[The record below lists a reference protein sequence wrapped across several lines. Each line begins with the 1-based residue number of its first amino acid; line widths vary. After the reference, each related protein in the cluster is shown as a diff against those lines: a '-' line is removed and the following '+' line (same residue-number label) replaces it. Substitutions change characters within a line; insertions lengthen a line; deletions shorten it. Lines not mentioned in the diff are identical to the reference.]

1 MPKIAVVIP
10 CYKVR
15 EKILSVIEK
24 IPDMVSEIIV
34 VDDHCPD
41 LSGAHVR
48 DSIYGKRVKLI
59 FHKENMGVGGAV
71 ISGYDFAIENECE
84 IVIKVDGDGQMN
96 PTLIPL
102 LLEPILS
109 GKADYVKGNRFYS
122 IESIKTMPKIRVF
135 GNILLSFINKF
146 SSGYWSIMD
155 PTNGFTAIHI
165 DALKLIPL
173 NKLHKRFFFE
183 SDLLFRLYTVNAKV
197 VDVFME
203 AIYEDEKSNLR
214 IRKILFPYIMGHV
227 TNFFK
232 RIVYT
237 YFLRDFNFASLCLTL
252 SIPLLLSGFLFGFY
266 QWFLGI
272 SNQIPSTAGAV
283 MITALLLITG
293 FQLLLS
299 FFNYD
304 VLNYPGESLQSKR
317 FGVMKRNDGDF

>member
-15 EKILSVIEK
+15 EKILSVIKK

-173 NKLHKRFFFE
+173 NKLHNRFFFE

-304 VLNYPGESLQSKR
+304 ITNFPSEPIQKP
-317 FGVMKRNDGDF
+317 KK

>member
-304 VLNYPGESLQSKR
+304 ITNFPSEPIQKP
-317 FGVMKRNDGDF
+317 KK

>member
-15 EKILSVIEK
+15 EKILSVIKK

-71 ISGYDFAIENECE
+71 ISGYHFAIENECE

-304 VLNYPGESLQSKR
+304 ITNFPSEPIQKP
-317 FGVMKRNDGDF
+317 KK

>member
-15 EKILSVIEK
+15 EKILSVIKK

-203 AIYEDEKSNLR
+203 AIYEDEKSNLQ
-214 IRKILFPYIMGHV
+214 IRKILFPYIIGHA
-227 TNFFK
+227 TNFSK

-304 VLNYPGESLQSKR
+304 ITNFPSEPIQKP
-317 FGVMKRNDGDF
+317 KK

>member
-15 EKILSVIEK
+15 EKILSVIKK

-71 ISGYDFAIENECE
+71 ISGYHFAIENECE

-122 IESIKTMPKIRVF
+122 IESIRTMPKIRVF

-203 AIYEDEKSNLR
+203 AIYEDEKSNLQ
-214 IRKILFPYIMGHV
+214 IRKILFPYIIGHV
-227 TNFFK
+227 TNFSK

-317 FGVMKRNDGDF
+317 FGVMKRNDGDS

>member
-15 EKILSVIEK
+15 EKILSVIKK

-135 GNILLSFINKF
+135 GNMLLSFINKF

-304 VLNYPGESLQSKR
+304 ITNFPSEPIQKP
-317 FGVMKRNDGDF
+317 KK

>member
-15 EKILSVIEK
+15 EKILSVIKK

-304 VLNYPGESLQSKR
+304 ITNFPSEPIQKP
-317 FGVMKRNDGDF
+317 KK

>member
-34 VDDHCPD
+34 VDDYCPD

-304 VLNYPGESLQSKR
+304 ITNFPSEPIQKP
-317 FGVMKRNDGDF
+317 KK

>member
-71 ISGYDFAIENECE
+71 ISGYHFAIENECE

-304 VLNYPGESLQSKR
+304 ITNFPSEPIQKP
-317 FGVMKRNDGDF
+317 KK

>member
-15 EKILSVIEK
+15 EKILSVIKK

-122 IESIKTMPKIRVF
+122 IESIRTMPKIRVF

-304 VLNYPGESLQSKR
+304 ITNFPSEPIQKP
-317 FGVMKRNDGDF
+317 KK

>member
-34 VDDHCPD
+34 IDDHCPD

-71 ISGYDFAIENECE
+71 ISGYHFAIENECE

-122 IESIKTMPKIRVF
+122 IESIRTMPKIRVF

-203 AIYEDEKSNLR
+203 AIYEDEKSNLQ
-214 IRKILFPYIMGHV
+214 IRKILFPYIIGHA
-227 TNFFK
+227 TNFSK

-237 YFLRDFNFASLCLTL
+237 YLLRDFNFASLCLTL

-317 FGVMKRNDGDF
+317 FGVMKRNDGDS

>member
-34 VDDHCPD
+34 IDDHCPD

-304 VLNYPGESLQSKR
+304 ITNFPSEPIQKP
-317 FGVMKRNDGDF
+317 KK